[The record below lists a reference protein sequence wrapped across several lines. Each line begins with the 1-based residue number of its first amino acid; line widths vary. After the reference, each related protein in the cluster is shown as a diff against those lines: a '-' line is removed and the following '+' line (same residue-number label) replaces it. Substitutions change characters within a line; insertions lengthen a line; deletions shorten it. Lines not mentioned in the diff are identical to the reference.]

1 MKSALILAA
10 VLVALPA
17 GAQETP
23 PSCTFGAGALPADT
37 LPAGTPHGSQIPIDH
52 IVVLMQENRSFDH
65 YFGRLHY
72 QGKRK
77 SEGEPLDAS
86 NPNPLGGAPITAF
99 HRSDASN
106 FNARYCEPADL
117 DHSWN
122 GTHREWNGGAMDGF
136 TAENVDPDDP
146 SGSRAM
152 GWYDRSDLNFYYILY
167 KKFATADRYFC
178 SVLSQTF
185 PNRYFLLAATA
196 FGHIN
201 NALPLAETD
210 YAPATGT
217 IFERLD
223 AAGITWK
230 VYYAQI
236 AFAQVFAYVRNLHQ
250 ANLAP
255 VAQYFVD
262 AQNGTLP
269 QVSFVDPIFLGST
282 TVEKRRAPAG
292 GRAGRA
298 GLRVE
303 HREGAFGEPALDA
316 VRPLPHL
323 RRARRLLRP
332 RPAAARVSARRDPA
346 GAQHDGRAGR
356 LRPLRDPRPVRAGL
370 CVLAASLRLAHRLR
384 PRVDPAIHRDALR
397 PARAHR
403 AGCERRSDAG
413 ALRLPTRAL
422 PPAAAPPGP
431 RRRRERAPA
440 VHEPVTA

>member
-23 PSCTFGAGALPADT
+23 PSCTFGAGALPVET
-37 LPAGTPHGSQIPIDH
+37 LPAGTPHGDQIPIDH
-52 IVVLMQENRSFDH
+52 VVVLMQENRSFDH

-72 QGKRK
+72 EGKRK

-99 HRSDASN
+99 HRSVAGN
-106 FNARYCEPADL
+106 FNANYCEPADL

-201 NALPLAETD
+201 NALPMAPTD

-250 ANLAP
+250 ANLFP
-255 VAQYFVD
+255 VAQYFTD

-269 QVSFVDPIFLGST
+269 QVSFVDPIFLGPT
-282 TVEKRRAPAG
+282 TVENDEHPPADVQVGQAFVASIVKALLASPLWTRSALFLTYDEHG
-292 GRAGRA
+292 GYYDHVPPPPACQPDGIP
-298 GLRVE
+298 
-303 HREGAFGEPALDA
+303 PALSMTDEPGDYDRYGIRVPFVVVSAFSRRHFVSHTAYDHTSILRFIETRFDLPALTARDA
-316 VRPLPHL
+316 NADPMLEL
-323 RRARRLLRP
+323 FDFRRARFRKPPRLP
-332 RPAAARVSARRDPA
+332 DAI
-346 GAQHDGRAGR
+346 
-356 LRPLRDPRPVRAGL
+356 
-370 CVLAASLRLAHRLR
+370 
-384 PRVDPAIHRDALR
+384 VDPTGLQECAN
-397 PARAHR
+397 P
-403 AGCERRSDAG
+403 
-413 ALRLPTRAL
+413 
-422 PPAAAPPGP
+422 
-431 RRRRERAPA
+431 
-440 VHEPVTA
+440 